1 MIWTKFKIHKV
12 SQLKVRKAMNLYS
25 SIKSIFTLFYILIKN
40 VWLILTVLIFLSIT
54 SVFLLQKV
62 SFLSAQLVSASAT
75 LNAQKMKHKADLKK
89 AISKEKAKSRIK
101 QTLIAIPF
109 IGSAVFATVELNDF
123 RSWQRENPDKTKID
137 YACENAN
144 ASIEVLNELM
154 NDLPSFARKNVRAS
168 MKTFTEN
175 CEKYF
180 E

>member
-1 MIWTKFKIHKV
+1 
-12 SQLKVRKAMNLYS
+12 
-25 SIKSIFTLFYILIKN
+25 
-40 VWLILTVLIFLSIT
+40 
-54 SVFLLQKV
+54 
-62 SFLSAQLVSASAT
+62 
-75 LNAQKMKHKADLKK
+75 MKHKADLKK

-109 IGSAVFATVELNDF
+109 IGSAVFATIELNDF